1 MTDNVYIIKLST
13 AVAMPN
19 LDKLECLSL
28 SATATLG

>member
-1 MTDNVYIIKLST
+1 MTDDANIIKLST
-13 AVAMPN
+13 AAVIPH